1 MNIQLKTN
9 HIEIIK
15 NHAQITYPDECCGLI
30 LGYKNNE
37 YKTVVEIIPTENVWN
52 TQKGNFTE
60 NPEEYS
66 TSRRYAI
73 APQVMLQTQKE
84 ARNRNLNIIGIYH
97 SHPNYPAIPSE
108 WDRIYAWTEYSYVI
122 LSVQKG
128 QAGELQ
134 SWTLDDKHQFQ
145 PEKIAHIKL
154 STLS

>member
-1 MNIQLKTN
+1 
-9 HIEIIK
+9 
-15 NHAQITYPDECCGLI
+15 
-30 LGYKNNE
+30 
-37 YKTVVEIIPTENVWN
+37 
-52 TQKGNFTE
+52 
-60 NPEEYS
+60 
-66 TSRRYAI
+66 
-73 APQVMLQTQKE
+73 MLQTQKE